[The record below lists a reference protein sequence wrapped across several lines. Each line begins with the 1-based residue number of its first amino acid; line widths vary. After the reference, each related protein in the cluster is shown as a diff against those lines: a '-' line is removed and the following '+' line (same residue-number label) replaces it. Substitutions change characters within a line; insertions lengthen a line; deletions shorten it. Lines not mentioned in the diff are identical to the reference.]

1 MKALSLFAGIGGID
15 LGIETIGWE
24 TVAFSEFDPKIAKKK
39 NGRQYAAEVMQRQFP
54 EATSCGDIERLVFAR
69 NKQGVPGILMR
80 GDEGEPLTLLYK
92 GELDVIVGGFPCQD
106 ISLAGKGAGIE
117 DGTRSGLWRYFAEAI
132 GGLRPKGV
140 MIENVAALA
149 GKGLDRVLR
158 DLNDLGYDAE
168 WDVVAAA
175 GVGAPHLRERMFIL
189 AWPQGEGEHGPWV
202 TPPVFDAWLT
212 EPEGMPR
219 LTTEDVEQRTARLR
233 CLGNAVVPQVAAWVA
248 ATLQD
253 RIDPC
258 RPNAGLPIDLTD
270 AKHGRGEL
278 KGQSKHVGTAGSL
291 PKKLP
296 RAGRMTSGECYERKR
311 SCSQAH
317 AKETGLKYMA
327 ASLRPRSDDHAALP
341 AMVPTPN
348 AHVSQDGE
356 GPDTW
361 LERREE
367 MLAKGYNGNGAGMP
381 LAIYTQLKPEAD
393 RLVPTPT
400 AKDADSSRSRTAIRE
415 TEPARASQM
424 GETLT
429 DYVDPTNG
437 GKLLPTPTTT
447 DGGAS
452 DHRAGGANLEHE
464 AKLLPT
470 PKATDGD
477 KGVRTQQGA
486 ENEMARG
493 KGGDLDAAVKL
504 LPTPTVADA
513 TGSRASKG
521 TERPDEGGLLAHA
534 KLLPTP
540 RACTGIRS
548 SGMNRSDMMDAL
560 AETAGTADPSVPFGL
575 GGPAPNGTLL
585 PTPIATDGEKVS
597 TGTLARL
604 AQFDEQT
611 APGDVRDDRA
621 PREDGVVQNQPRVS
635 ANGRLN
641 PEWVGW
647 LMGFPETWTLVE

>member
-15 LGIETIGWE
+15 LGIEMMGWE

-54 EATSCGDIERLVFAR
+54 EATSVGDIERLVFAR

-80 GDEGEPLTLLYK
+80 GEEGEPLNLLFK
-92 GELDVIVGGFPCQD
+92 GELDLIVGGFPCQD

-132 GGLRPKGV
+132 GGLRPSGV
-140 MIENVAALA
+140 IIENVAALA

-168 WDVVAAA
+168 WDVIAAA
-175 GVGAPHLRERMFIL
+175 GIGAPHLRERMFIL
-189 AWPQGEGEHGPWV
+189 AWPQGDGDHGPWV

-212 EPEGMPR
+212 EPVDMPR

-233 CLGNAVVPQVAAWVA
+233 CLGNSVVPQVAAWVA
-248 ATLQD
+248 ATLAD
-253 RIDPC
+253 RIDSC
-258 RPNAGLPIDLTD
+258 RPNAGMPIDLTD

-278 KGQSKHVGTAGSL
+278 KGQSKHLGRAGEL

-311 SCSQAH
+311 SCTQAE
-317 AKETGLKYMA
+317 AKATGLKYMA
-327 ASLRPRSDDHAALP
+327 ATLRPRADAPGTHTSDGLLTTPTASDARDGIRAEGFDQGGTSLP
-341 AMVPTPN
+341 
-348 AHVSQDGE
+348 
-356 GPDTW
+356 
-361 LERREE
+361 
-367 MLAKGYNGNGAGMP
+367 
-381 LAIYTQLKPEAD
+381 TQAS

-400 AKDADSSRSRTAIRE
+400 AKDADSSRSCTAVRE
-415 TEPARASQM
+415 VEPARASQM

-437 GKLLPTPTTT
+437 GRLLPTPQAADGDRTTDYQQRSDGSNPTLQGATKLLPTPTVS

-470 PKATDGD
+470 P
-477 KGVRTQQGA
+477 
-486 ENEMARG
+486 
-493 KGGDLDAAVKL
+493 
-504 LPTPTVADA
+504 TVADA

-521 TERPDEGGLLAHA
+521 TDRPDEGGLLAHA

-540 RACTGIRS
+540 KATDGDKGVRSQQGAENEMARGKGGDLNAAAALLPTPRACTGVRS
-548 SGMNRSDMMDAL
+548 SGMNRGEMMDAL
-560 AETAGTADPSVPFGL
+560 AELEPAGHL
-575 GGPAPNGTLL
+575 I
-585 PTPIATDGEKVS
+585 PTPRASEWKGTGPLGSKSHDYRVEKGYLDATMQEM
-597 TGTLARL
+597 
-604 AQFDEQT
+604 EQKT
-611 APGDVRDDRA
+611 
-621 PREDGVVQNQPRVS
+621 
-635 ANGRLN
+635 GRLN

-647 LMGFPETWTLVE
+647 LCGFPAGWTIL